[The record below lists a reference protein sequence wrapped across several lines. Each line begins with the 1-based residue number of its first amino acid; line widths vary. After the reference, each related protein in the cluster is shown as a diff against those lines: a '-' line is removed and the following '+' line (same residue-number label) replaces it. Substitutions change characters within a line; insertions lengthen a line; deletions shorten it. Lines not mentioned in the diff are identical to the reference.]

1 MQHETIPDSSITAST
16 EFTIHLQAR
25 NARLHYE
32 GGSGRIGAWTPNVN
46 NKFQWLQVNL
56 GDWSKVVGVAI
67 QGKHDVSEWVKSFSI
82 SYSYD
87 GVLFV
92 DYRENGSK
100 KVLLEYF

>member
-16 EFTIHLQAR
+16 ELNIHLQAR

-32 GGSGRIGAWTPNVN
+32 GGSERIGAWTPNVN

-56 GDWSKVVGVAI
+56 GDWSKVAGVTI
-67 QGKHDVSEWVKSFSI
+67 QGKHLVNEWVKSFSI

-100 KVLLEYF
+100 KVLLEYI